1 MRTLDKSFVTKLK
14 KEGLFYPIVE
24 CVINDTTL
32 DFEIRDG
39 YINIYFKGNSI
50 LKLNENGTYDIN
62 DKFLKG
68 TSLSKYVFS
77 SITDVYEYLD
87 NIHLI
92 KSNVISVKS
101 KRPTLEIEYEQ
112 LLIRSNNLNKNVNSE
127 IFLTDRQYADNINN
141 SRFDLSGFFWSRTN
155 RKRNQTIPLTFIE
168 VKYSL
173 NHDIS
178 DIDKQ
183 IEKYYNAVK
192 GNVSNIAKETEY
204 LKNLKIELGLI
215 NQSKERLEALKTLKI
230 SDKIDDAKFIIAL
243 IDYNPNSKLL
253 DIGKLKALPFSSQ
266 IEIFNCGL
274 AVWGDYLKKI

>member
-1 MRTLDKSFVTKLK
+1 MRTLDKTFVSELTKG
-14 KEGLFYPIVE
+14 GLFHSIVDY
-24 CVINDTTL
+24 VINDNTL

-50 LKLNENGTYDIN
+50 LKLNENGSFEIHK
-62 DKFLKG
+62 KFIKG
-68 TSLSKYVFS
+68 TSLSNSTFS
-77 SITDVYEYLD
+77 SASDVKNYLD
-87 NIHLI
+87 NIPLI
-92 KSNVISVKS
+92 KNNVISVKS

-141 SRFDLSGFFWSRTN
+141 SRFDLSGFFWSRKN
-155 RKRNQTIPLTFIE
+155 RKRNQTVPLTFIE

-173 NHDIS
+173 NPDIS

-183 IEKYYNAVK
+183 IDKYYNAV
-192 GNVSNIAKETEY
+192 NSNISDIASETEY

-215 NQSKERLEALKTLKI
+215 NQSKDRLDALKTLKI
-230 SDKIDDAKFIIAL
+230 SNKIQDAKFIIAL
-243 IDYNPNSKLL
+243 IDYNPNSKLF
-253 DIGKLKALPFSSQ
+253 DRTKLKALSYSSQ

-274 AVWGDYLKKI
+274 AVWDDYLIKL